1 MRRYQKCLLSVGLI
15 ALTPGVTLA
24 GPLSIARSSSSTSSA
39 AQRLPSSA
47 QKGKGNSNQV
57 IAERI
62 AESLRKAKLVTPT
75 KLKSASIKGWPPW
88 TGAVGSPEQRKAA
101 HKAAMVAGVDKV
113 NNRLRV
119 TDPVASRSPVQ
130 QAAAMRRPMA
140 GPQNVRPVNFQDGP
154 DGQPPYQQGMIPQ
167 AMPPQGMP
175 PQGMPPQAM
184 GPMGGMPAYSQ
195 TGAAAPPHAMYNQ
208 PNFPNNAWPS
218 TAQYPN
224 YAAVT
229 YPTQYSASAWPYIG
243 PFYPYPQVPLGWRK
257 AQLEWDDG
265 YWNLNFRPRTDRW
278 WWFLDPK
285 NW

>member
-1 MRRYQKCLLSVGLI
+1 MRRYQKWFTLGLM
-15 ALTPGVTLA
+15 ALTPRRHA
-24 GPLSIARSSSSTSSA
+24 GRSDRRSA
-39 AQRLPSSA
+39 ATRARARRPRRPSRHRKGREIRTRKLPIGSPLPSARLSC
-47 QKGKGNSNQV
+47 
-57 IAERI
+57 
-62 AESLRKAKLVTPT
+62 TPS
-75 KLKSASIKGWPPW
+75 KSKSASIKGWPPW
-88 TGAVGSPEQRKAA
+88 TKRTVGSPEQRQAA
-101 HKAAMVAGVDKV
+101 HKAARVAGVDKV

-119 TDPVASRSPVQ
+119 SDPASRAPVQ

-140 GPQNVRPVNFQDGP
+140 GPPQNVRPVNFQGGP

-184 GPMGGMPAYSQ
+184 GQMGGMPGYGQ
-195 TGAAAPPHAMYNQ
+195 TGGGGASHAMNNQ
-208 PNFPNNAWPS
+208 PNFPDNAWPS

-229 YPTQYSASAWPYIG
+229 YPSQYSASAWPYIG